1 MDIKP
6 PRKPSGGVVNKLGYR
21 NINYLTNKTKTTQWF
36 IVNYTRY
43 RNRYVKSFE
52 TLEEAL
58 LVRNNMYSMYGL
70 PLPQDDIIKFKKFE
84 TRFLKKDNHIKY
96 EYEGIL

>member
-1 MDIKP
+1 MDKP
-6 PRKPSGGVVNKLGYR
+6 PRKPRGGVKNKLGYK
-21 NINYLTNKTKTTQWF
+21 NINYLQNIGRSTQWF
-36 IVNYTRY
+36 IVNYTKY

-52 TLEEAL
+52 TLEEAV

-70 PLPQDDIIKFKKFE
+70 PLPVDDLIKFKKFE

-96 EYEGIL
+96 EHEGLL